1 MLSPPPICY
10 NFFSIPTA
18 DMSVLP
24 IVLYNDPVLRATAA
38 PIEAITP
45 EITKL
50 IADMFETMYEAHG
63 VGLAA
68 PQIGQSI
75 RLFVVDADVMMEDDE
90 PDAVKLGKQ
99 VYINPTIVSHE
110 AAKVTFEEG
119 CLSIPDLRETV
130 TRPDVITVAYR
141 DESFTERTA
150 TYDGWM
156 SRVFQHELD
165 HLDGKLFIDH
175 VGSFRR
181 RLLTRKLDLIDEG
194 EVEPEYP
201 FVKRPHG

>member
-1 MLSPPPICY
+1 
-10 NFFSIPTA
+10 
-18 DMSVLP
+18 MSVLP

-45 EITKL
+45 EIKKL

-68 PQIGQSI
+68 PQIGKSI
-75 RLFVVDADVMMEDDE
+75 RLFVVDADVMMEDE

-110 AAKVTFEEG
+110 AAKETFEEG
-119 CLSIPDLRETV
+119 CLSIPDLRENV
-130 TRPDVITVAYR
+130 IRPDVITVAYR

-150 TYDGWM
+150 TYGGWM

-165 HLDGKLFIDH
+165 HLDGKLFIDR

-181 RLLTRKLDLIDEG
+181 RLLTRKLDLIDKG